1 MTEIFNISCNGV
13 ETGNN
18 KLYLGFNPDTVKKNV
33 LSVIKYY
40 QQLLYNHS
48 NIDQINQKTLTKA
61 LGGQVILKQ
70 LTEHKSIPN
79 YDHSQLKV
87 ITKTPFL
94 QKYMYCDLFFV
105 NNAANI
111 FTSNQTN
118 IFLAFPY
125 KSFSNNFTSF
135 AFASQHHEPDQF
147 I

>member
-1 MTEIFNISCNGV
+1 M
-13 ETGNN
+13 
-18 KLYLGFNPDTVKKNV
+18 KKNV

-40 QQLLYNHS
+40 QQLLLNRNS
-48 NIDQINQKTLTKA
+48 IDNINEKKIKKA
-61 LGGQVILKQ
+61 LGGKVILEKI
-70 LTEHKSIPN
+70 TEYQSIPN

-87 ITKTPFL
+87 ITKTPFV
-94 QKYMYCDLFFV
+94 QKYMYCDPFFV

-111 FTSNQTN
+111 FTSNQAN

-135 AFASQHHEPDQF
+135 AFASQHYEPDQF